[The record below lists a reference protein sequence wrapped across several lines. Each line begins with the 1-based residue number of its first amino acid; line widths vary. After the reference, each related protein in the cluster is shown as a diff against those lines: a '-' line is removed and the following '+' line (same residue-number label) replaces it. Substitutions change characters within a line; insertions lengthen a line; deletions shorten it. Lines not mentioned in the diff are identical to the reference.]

1 MKNYQPKIYKSRR
14 RFLNQTAYIASLFA
28 SPFIIS
34 SAHSELNWKKVV
46 EPFPDASIHYEDDI
60 ELHLKQFLGNPL
72 LINFWATWCAPC
84 IIELPHLDKAVK
96 HLKKNQIEILLVS
109 TDRSPKSHVSVFLDN
124 QKIYNLL
131 RGFDPQAIWAR
142 KLKVSALPVT
152 FLINSDQTR
161 GLFHIGAVDWS
172 KPEIINEVNAK
183 VALIDL

>member
-1 MKNYQPKIYKSRR
+1 MNIIIKHLAILFLYTIFFNYSNISLSKEHFDSSLKNMIIHSKSKDFPTLNIKDSLGRDVKINKYHK
-14 RFLNQTAYIASLFA
+14 RFT
-28 SPFIIS
+28 
-34 SAHSELNWKKVV
+34 
-46 EPFPDASIHYEDDI
+46 
-60 ELHLKQFLGNPL
+60 

-96 HLKKNQIEILLVS
+96 HLKKNKIEILLVS

-152 FLINSDQTR
+152 FLINSDQTK

-183 VALIDL
+183 VALLDL